1 MIEGEVRI
9 EIFPEEQDLPVFCP
23 APRAEDQREYLAGGR
38 LRVWDGPLQEVFSPL
53 PVRRAGQLRPR
64 LLGRVPRLDWAA
76 AVDALDAACAAF
88 DAGRGIWPTLG
99 SAARRQVLQALRA
112 GLAERRGE
120 IVPLLLWEVGKSLAE
135 AEAEFDRTLHY
146 FDETLADLE
155 RRRAEEG
162 ALLSAEGIAARRGR
176 APLGVVLCLGPFNYP
191 LNETFA
197 TLLPALAMGNT
208 VLLKPPRI
216 GVLLFRPLLGLFR
229 EVLPPGVVNVI
240 YGEGEELLEPLMAT
254 GRIDVLAFI
263 GSGAVAQRLLRA
275 HPRPLRLTPVLG
287 LGAKNAA
294 VVLPGADLERAVR
307 ECLLGSLAFNGQRCT
322 ALKILF
328 VHESLIEAFLEQF
341 LVALSRIRQGVPWEK
356 GVWITPLAE
365 PERPAYLRA
374 LLDDALALGARV
386 LNPGGGTCVGSF
398 FRPALVAPVT
408 PAMRLYREEQFG
420 PLVPVAP
427 FADFCAID
435 DFLRDS
441 DYAQQ
446 ISLFGRDE
454 GELAPLIDGLVNRVA
469 RVNLNCKCQ
478 RGPDCLP
485 FTGRKDSAVGTLAV
499 GEALDAFSFPAL
511 VTVRD
516 GREDRA
522 LLDALGGD
530 GRSNFLHERRDC
542 N

>member
-1 MIEGEVRI
+1 MI
-9 EIFPEEQDLPVFCP
+9 EIFPEEQNLPAFCP
-23 APRAEDQREYLAGGR
+23 APPVEDQRDYLVGGQ
-38 LRVWDGPLQEVFSPL
+38 LHVWDGPLQEVFSPL
-53 PVRRAGQLRPR
+53 PVRRGNQLRPR
-64 LLGRVPRLDWAA
+64 LLGRVPRLDLAA
-76 AVDALDAACAAF
+76 ALDALAAARAAF
-88 DAGRGIWPTLG
+88 DEGRGPWPTLG
-99 SAARRQVLQALRA
+99 IAARRQVLQALRA
-112 GLAERRGE
+112 GLAERRGD
-120 IVPLLLWEVGKSLAE
+120 IVPLLVWEVGKSLAE
-135 AEAEFDRTLHY
+135 AEGEFERTLNY

-155 RRRAEEG
+155 RRRGEDAVPVT
-162 ALLSAEGIAARRGR
+162 AEGIAARRGR
-176 APLGVVLCLGPFNYP
+176 APRGVVLCLGPFNYP
-191 LNETFA
+191 LNEAFA

-208 VLLKPPRI
+208 VLLKPPKI

-229 EVLPPGVVNVI
+229 ELLPPGVVNVI

-263 GSGAVAQRLLRA
+263 GSGAVAERLVRA

-328 VHESLIEAFLEQF
+328 VHESLRDAFLDQF
-341 LVALSRIRQGVPWEK
+341 LAALGRIRQGMPWDK

-365 PERPAYLRA
+365 PERPGYLRA
-374 LLDDALALGARV
+374 LLDDALAQGARI
-386 LNPGGGTCVGSF
+386 LNPGGGSALGSF

-408 PAMRLYREEQFG
+408 PAMRLFHEEQFG
-420 PLVPVAP
+420 PLVPVVP
-427 FADFCAID
+427 FADFATID
-435 DFLRDS
+435 QFLRDS

-454 GELAPLIDGLVNRVA
+454 AALAPLIDSLVNRVA

-499 GEALDAFSFPAL
+499 REALDAFSHPAL
-511 VTVRD
+511 VAMRD

-522 LLDALGGD
+522 LLKSLSTS
-530 GRSNFLHERRDC
+530 GRSTFLAPEAEG
-542 N
+542 